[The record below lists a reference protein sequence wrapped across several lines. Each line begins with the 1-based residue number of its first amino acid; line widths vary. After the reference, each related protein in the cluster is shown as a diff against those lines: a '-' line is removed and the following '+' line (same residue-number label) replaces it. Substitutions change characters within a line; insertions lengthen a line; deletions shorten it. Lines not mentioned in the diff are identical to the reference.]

1 MRPEEEHLNTAP
13 PKKKA
18 GAAKKPNPSRKK
30 KRRSRQ
36 SSGRFFDK
44 RPSGHVIFLIVF
56 TAVLLFTIL
65 RLFIWNIGKH
75 TGYDPSETTTE
86 FDV

>member
-30 KRRSRQ
+30 NAPFPAAIRQ
-36 SSGRFFDK
+36 
-44 RPSGHVIFLIVF
+44 IF
-56 TAVLLFTIL
+56 
-65 RLFIWNIGKH
+65 
-75 TGYDPSETTTE
+75 
-86 FDV
+86 